1 MSQIEIFID
10 PNSPSHGE
18 LEEGLRKSLGELT
31 SVSVTEERKPVPP
44 GTLGLGLEH
53 AVAFVIQHQDKVL
66 PLATAV
72 LNVLSNLL
80 RFRSAKSQKG
90 EKKDKPVVIV
100 VKEERLSLPATEA
113 TQKKF
118 LRRIQTDGQSPKSG
132 TNFNRPRHRS
142 SSSAKKTKPT
152 GKRR

>member
-31 SVSVTEERKPVPP
+31 SVSVTEERKSVPP
-44 GTLGLGLEH
+44 GTLGPGLEH

-118 LRRIQTDGQSPKSG
+118 LRRIQTDGQSPTKV
-132 TNFNRPRHRS
+132 NRPRHRS

-152 GKRR
+152 GKRRK